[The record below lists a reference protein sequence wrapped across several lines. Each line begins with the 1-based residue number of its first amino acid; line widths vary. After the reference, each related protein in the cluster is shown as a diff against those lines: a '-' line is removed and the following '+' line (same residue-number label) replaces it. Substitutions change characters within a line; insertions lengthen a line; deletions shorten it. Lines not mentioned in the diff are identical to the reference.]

1 MRACGRQH
9 LIVITRWQK
18 LQSTESHTKRTH
30 SVIRDEP
37 WLIFDK
43 ARRPLLEALYRTIQW
58 VGKDL
63 GPANNARRVAR
74 VCCRGHALALDTNTT
89 TRRVRHGPR
98 PSTFLAPRRGDTPL
112 GQAQQQALRNA
123 RQFAQR
129 VAEHIAMVANV
140 DDANHER
147 GMCSRV
153 LQHSPAV
160 PSMQQGCL
168 LNAARSDCSS
178 RCCKGNACIRHA
190 CMQRIAPPRCQRVQ
204 HR

>member
-1 MRACGRQH
+1 MGVVLLCNVTLPTADAEGPSNVKRCDNPRIMHDASRESVAEGMPWRSTQTQPRGACVTGPDQAH
-9 LIVITRWQK
+9 FW
-18 LQSTESHTKRTH
+18 
-30 SVIRDEP
+30 
-37 WLIFDK
+37 
-43 ARRPLLEALYRTIQW
+43 RP
-58 VGKDL
+58 V
-63 GPANNARRVAR
+63 
-74 VCCRGHALALDTNTT
+74 
-89 TRRVRHGPR
+89 
-98 PSTFLAPRRGDTPL
+98 RGDTPL

-123 RQFAQR
+123 RQSAQR